1 MAEDLCPAAV
11 KVARRLQALTKNKL
25 YCIILVKDKYG
36 NWQLAILSEAKLEAV
51 GS

>member
-11 KVARRLQALTKNKL
+11 KVARRLQNLTKGCAYVIL
-25 YCIILVKDKYG
+25 LVKDKHG